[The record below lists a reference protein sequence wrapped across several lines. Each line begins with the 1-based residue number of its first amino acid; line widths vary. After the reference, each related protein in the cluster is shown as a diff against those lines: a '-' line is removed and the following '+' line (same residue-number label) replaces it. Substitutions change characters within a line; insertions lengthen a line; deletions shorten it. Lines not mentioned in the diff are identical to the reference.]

1 MTIERSTTVSRF
13 GGWSWYALGFA
24 FVLPLST
31 ALTSV
36 LSLGALI
43 WALMHPAACLESWKQ
58 ARKQPI
64 FLAMLFLSLVVLVGI
79 PIALAHGYD
88 PWPML
93 GKHSRYA
100 MFFLM
105 LPFFQNPAHRQA
117 FYIGFGLGALL
128 TLLTSLFVSA
138 TGIPLLH
145 AAARFDSATFRNHTE
160 HNLFLGL
167 AAFGLASWL
176 LRSSAKPTLRW
187 LGWLLVALSAADI
200 LLLVG
205 GRTAQGTFLLLAL
218 LLLFTTLRAR
228 ARATM
233 WLFLAI
239 AGLAAAVVL
248 NPESAVQ
255 QGVHNVSSDIQSY
268 QEGQVETSVGY
279 RVEFWQVTWRMIKRE
294 HPWLG
299 QGTGGFSEAYRQEAE
314 AHGSL
319 TSPTAN
325 PHNDYLFYWA
335 EHGVGGALAV
345 IFLYLAMLR
354 SARSTQSLES
364 LWMAALAIA
373 YGVGSLANSYLLD
386 HSTCFVFFTL
396 LAALTASKTGAPGG
410 AVQRA

>member
-1 MTIERSTTVSRF
+1 MTQQIK
-13 GGWSWYALGFA
+13 GWSWYALGFA

-31 ALTSV
+31 ALTSI

-58 ARKQPI
+58 ARKHPI
-64 FLAMLFLSLVVLVGI
+64 FLAMLFLSLIVLVGI
-79 PIALAHGYD
+79 PIALAHGYN

-93 GKHSRYA
+93 GKHSRFA

-105 LPFFQNPAHRQA
+105 LPFFQNPEHRRA

-176 LRSSAKPTLRW
+176 LRSATKPALRW

-200 LLLVG
+200 LLLVS
-205 GRTAQGTFLLLAL
+205 GRSAQGTFLLLVL

-228 ARATM
+228 ARSAM
-233 WLFLAI
+233 WLILAI
-239 AGLAAAVVL
+239 AGLAAAVMF
-248 NPESAVQ
+248 NPESALQ
-255 QGVHNVSSDIQSY
+255 RGVHKISSDLQSY
-268 QEGQVETSVGY
+268 QEGQAETSVGY
-279 RVEFWQVTWRMIKRE
+279 RVEFWRVTWRMITRE
-294 HPWLG
+294 HPLLG

-319 TSPTAN
+319 THPTAN

-345 IFLYLAMLR
+345 IFLYLAMLHSVR
-354 SARSTQSLES
+354 GSPSLES

-410 AVQRA
+410 AAQPA

>member
-1 MTIERSTTVSRF
+1 MTQQIK
-13 GGWSWYALGFA
+13 GWGWYAFGFA

-43 WALMHPAACLESWKQ
+43 WAVMHPASCLESWKQ

-64 FLAMLFLSLVVLVGI
+64 FLAMLFLSLVVLIGI
-79 PIALAHGYD
+79 PIALAHGYN

-105 LPFFQNPAHRQA
+105 LPFFQNPAHRRA
-117 FYIGFGLGALL
+117 FYIGFGLAALL

-145 AAARFDSATFRNHTE
+145 GAARFDSATFRNHTE

-176 LRSSAKPTLRW
+176 LRSATKPALRW
-187 LGWLLVALSAADI
+187 LGWLLVALGTADI
-200 LLLVG
+200 LFLVS

-218 LLLFTTLRAR
+218 LLIFTTLRQR
-228 ARATM
+228 ARTAL
-233 WLFLAI
+233 WLFIAI
-239 AGLAAAVVL
+239 ASLAAAVML

-255 QGVHNVSSDIQSY
+255 RGMHNVSSDIQSY

-279 RVEFWQVTWRMIKRE
+279 RVEFWRVTWRMITRE
-294 HPWLG
+294 HPLLG

-345 IFLYLAMLR
+345 VFLYLAMLH
-354 SARSTQSLES
+354 SARSSPSLES
-364 LWMAALAIA
+364 LWTAALAIA

-386 HSTCFVFFTL
+386 HSTSFVFFTL
-396 LAALTASKTGAPGG
+396 LAALTASNTEARGG
-410 AVQRA
+410 TAQRA